1 MKYETIHLETL
12 RNSLTLAQTG
22 DGGGSGQ
29 GVRSGAQQRAYDKP
43 QVVILGDAV
52 TLVQAVKL
60 KRIDSNGSLPG
71 AVP

>member
-22 DGGGSGQ
+22 NGGGSGQ

-52 TLVQAVKL
+52 TLVQAVKVR
-60 KRIDSNGSLPG
+60 RIDPNGQVAG
-71 AVP
+71 AIP